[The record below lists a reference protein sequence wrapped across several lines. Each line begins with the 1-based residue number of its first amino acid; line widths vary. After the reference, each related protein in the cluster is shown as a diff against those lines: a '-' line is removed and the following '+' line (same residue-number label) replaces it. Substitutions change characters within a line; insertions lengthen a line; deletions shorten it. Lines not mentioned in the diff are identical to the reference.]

1 MAITKEIA
9 TKEKL
14 RQNMRAIAPTDSGV
28 KAEIERRIADLQTE
42 IDALKEKARA
52 LEKQIGELQK

>member
-1 MAITKEIA
+1 
-9 TKEKL
+9 
-14 RQNMRAIAPTDSGV
+14 MRAIAPTDSGV